1 MTQST
6 DALVEVLSALAD
18 PVRLGIVRSLVDGEE
33 CAGTILAQRLGVSRA
48 LLCHH
53 SAILLKAGLVTRRKQ
68 GKVGYLRLNAK
79 SLRGPLKRLLSEMA

>member
-6 DALVEVLSALAD
+6 DALVEILSALAD

-33 CAGTILAQRLGVSRA
+33 WAGTTLAQRLGVSRA

-53 SAILLKAGLVTRRKQ
+53 SAILLKAGFVTRRKQ